1 MLYTYEIYKRDGR
14 TRSGERLVQKS
25 DIETADIA
33 GFTFTL
39 GQVFTSRKGYRVE
52 VRETMVTRH
61 NLVTG
66 LEYQERYDT
75 PLALSPASDTFWS
88 M

>member
-14 TRSGERLVQKS
+14 KRVGDRLVEKK

-33 GFTFTL
+33 SFCETL
-39 GQVFTSRKGYRVE
+39 ETLYPYRQGYRVE
-52 VRETMVTRH
+52 VYETMVTRR

-66 LEYQERYDT
+66 LEYSERYDT

-88 M
+88 S

>member
-14 TRSGERLVQKS
+14 KRVGDRLIEKK

-33 GFTFTL
+33 SVCDALETL
-39 GQVFTSRKGYRVE
+39 YPSRQGYRVE
-52 VRETMVTRH
+52 LRETMVTRK

>member
-14 TRSGERLVQKS
+14 KRVGERLVEKQ
-25 DIETADIA
+25 DVETADI
-33 GFTFTL
+33 FSFNNLLT
-39 GQVFTSRKGYRVE
+39 QWYPYRQGYRVE
-52 VRETMVTRH
+52 VRETMVTRQ

-66 LEYQERYDT
+66 LEYSERYDT

-88 M
+88 T

>member
-14 TRSGERLVQKS
+14 KRVGERLIEKQDV
-25 DIETADIA
+25 ETADIA
-33 GFTFTL
+33 SFNNLLT
-39 GQVFTSRKGYRVE
+39 QCYPSRRGYRVE
-52 VRETMVTRH
+52 VRETMVTRQ

-66 LEYQERYDT
+66 LEYSERYDT

-88 M
+88 T